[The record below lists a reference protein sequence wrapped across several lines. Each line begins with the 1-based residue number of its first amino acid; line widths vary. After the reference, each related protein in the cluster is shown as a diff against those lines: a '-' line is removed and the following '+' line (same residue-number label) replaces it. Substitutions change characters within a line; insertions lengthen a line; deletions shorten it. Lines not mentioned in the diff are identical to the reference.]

1 MKKMQGAKQ
10 AIFTIERYSLSNDIH
25 YRVEHGKGSKEIDQD
40 QQWTK
45 EQRLIKIRK
54 IDGDQV
60 LTKDQNQRL
69 TKIKDD

>member
-1 MKKMQGAKQ
+1 
-10 AIFTIERYSLSNDIH
+10 
-25 YRVEHGKGSKEIDQD
+25 VEHGKGSKEIDQD